1 MKQLII
7 LIAALA
13 AASFISCGNSQSSAT
28 ADSDSTLCQFNNID
42 QRRMMQYIGQDGD
55 TFYIDNSF
63 SAFWPQV
70 INGKPCT
77 VLQQALLLTLTDSA
91 QLNQLDLAIDYLLK
105 PNQYLEDIDSA
116 TLKPVEAINTD
127 VGHVTNSEVSVV
139 FESMNDRL
147 LTYHIST
154 YDYLAGGAHGVYSNR
169 YVTYDLA
176 KDKAV
181 ALTDLI
187 ADTTLLRSTI
197 LRSIKQTYNYSED
210 DLMLPDNGLLP
221 LPRDFFIEGSVV
233 HVVYQVYDIASYA
246 QGAIDAPLYPYM
258 LKPEEMKRLFT
269 PYGLE
274 LIDYTE

>member
-1 MKQLII
+1 MKQFII
-7 LIAALA
+7 LITALA
-13 AASFISCGNSQSSAT
+13 AASLISCGGGQGSDT
-28 ADSDSTLCQFNNID
+28 AASDSTLCQFNNID
-42 QRRMMQYIGQDGD
+42 QRRMMQYVSPEGD

-77 VLQQALLLTLTDSA
+77 VLQQALLLELTDSA
-91 QLNQLDLAIDYLLK
+91 QLSQLDQAIDYLLK
-105 PNQYLEDIDSA
+105 PNQYLEIDSA
-116 TLKPVEAINTD
+116 TLKPVQAINTD
-127 VGHVTNSEVSVV
+127 EGHVSNSEVSVV